1 MIRSVGI
8 SVIQFVVVKNKTN
21 SSEKEE
27 EEEEEEEEEVEEE
40 EKMEQLTQFLCNNIF
55 KSDKNICEIS
65 HFQKRLFTVSSSW
78 PQNVHKVGT
87 FPPVCVVG
95 YRAVFV

>member
-1 MIRSVGI
+1 M
-8 SVIQFVVVKNKTN
+8 VKNKTN
-21 SSEKEE
+21 SSKKEE
-27 EEEEEEEEEVEEE
+27 EEEEEEE
-40 EKMEQLTQFLCNNIF
+40 KMEQLAQFLCNNIF